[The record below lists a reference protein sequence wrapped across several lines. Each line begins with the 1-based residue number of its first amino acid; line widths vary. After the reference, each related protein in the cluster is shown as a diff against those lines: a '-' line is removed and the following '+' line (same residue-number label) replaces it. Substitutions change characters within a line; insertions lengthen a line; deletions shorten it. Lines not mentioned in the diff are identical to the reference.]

1 MRAAG
6 AAGSQRISV
15 HVDGKPAEKITHV
28 TKKTKTSKTA
38 ETAATAKTENAV
50 KNENTV
56 SSKASTTAETA
67 GTARTTQS
75 AHRSRTST
83 ASSSRTARHSRQRSS
98 QNRENRE
105 NKARRDSHALDAVA
119 EQLSTSLPPASHR
132 RVHRARMSLDDIKLP
147 EGPTNISSRDAA
159 NGSSDS
165 ADSAQTTQQAQTAT
179 SAVSTE
185 EKTRSTASRKRTASG
200 KKTTKTPAMSSR
212 SSAQADTAHA
222 DSAQQSA
229 QQAEHNERA
238 TRIATIAAELFSDR
252 GVESPAPAQSVQNV
266 SENRVTQRRPMV
278 SLLFQAPQLNPAVG
292 ETLGDENGENT
303 ETGETSEQDHDALP
317 TRRRRRSRSHA
328 HRSDRR
334 SRDRENE
341 QMDAEEERESTPRRR
356 RSRLNASERAAAA
369 EVRSIEEDIARE
381 AVRNEALAEDEN
393 DEDLEPIS
401 EENRDRS
408 SRATQ
413 RIADRAEERS
423 DERNSDETISDDELH
438 TGLRIRRRRRSHAP
452 RRSAVSE
459 RTATAA
465 HPIIGTRRQREKAYI
480 SKIKDVS
487 GSTRLEAKRRRRR
500 ETRRDRTRQSFLLE
514 QEALARQEHVDRQ
527 MVVRE
532 RGRHTQIS
540 VLEDN
545 ILVEHYVSDIDE
557 VSTVGNIYV
566 GRVQNV
572 LPGMEAAFVNIGEA
586 RNGVL
591 YAGEVNWDAARLDG
605 KPQCI
610 ELAYHSGDPIMV
622 QVTKDP
628 IGHKG
633 ARLTAQIT
641 LAGRYIV
648 LVPSGAMTGVSRKL
662 PERER
667 TRLRQIV
674 TKLTPK
680 SMGVIIRT
688 AADGASEEA
697 VQKDFETLLTRWKN
711 VQDRYNEF
719 KDTHRPHILHREP
732 DVAIRVV
739 RDIFNDDFRRLVV
752 EGDSVYRRISDYLE
766 EMSPDQLSKLEKWDP
781 EEHHGADVFDEW
793 NIDSQLRKGME
804 RKVYLPSGG
813 SLVID
818 RTEAMTTIDVN
829 TGRFVGKGKSLEE
842 IVTRVNLE
850 AAEEI
855 VRQLRLRDIGG
866 MIMIDFVDM
875 VMAENRDL
883 VLRRLIECLSRDRT
897 KHQVAEV
904 TSLGLVQMTRKRV
917 GQGLVEAFS
926 QECPTCHGRGF
937 IIHDEPTIELNAADP
952 YEAKGGDPFE
962 KSSDA
967 RREVHRTEQYDTAV
981 PKGSS
986 AEVRRK
992 LAQIAAAA
1000 TREEET
1006 NAANAANAAKSA
1018 SQSTKSAKTADSA
1031 KAANATKSTKKTS
1044 RAKKSAQVTDE
1055 STTEMTDASDA
1066 SNSSTSLNLSGEAS
1080 KEHEIAE

>member
-105 NKARRDSHALDAVA
+105 NKVRRDSHALDAVA

-1006 NAANAANAAKSA
+1006 NAANAAKSA
-1018 SQSTKSAKTADSA
+1018 SQSTKSAKTANSA

-1066 SNSSTSLNLSGEAS
+1066 SNSSTSSNLSGEAS

>member
-67 GTARTTQS
+67 GTARTTRS
-75 AHRSRTST
+75 AHRSRAT

-105 NKARRDSHALDAVA
+105 NKARHDNHALDAVA

-185 EKTRSTASRKRTASG
+185 EKTHSTASRKRTASG
-200 KKTTKTPAMSSR
+200 KKTTDTRAMSSR
-212 SSAQADTAHA
+212 SSAQADTTNA

-238 TRIATIAAELFSDR
+238 TRVATIAAELFSDR
-252 GVESPAPAQSVQNV
+252 GVESPAPVQPVQNV
-266 SENRVTQRRPMV
+266 PENRVTQRRPMA

-292 ETLGDENGENT
+292 ETLGDENAETRHSDAGENSENGENT

-317 TRRRRRSRSHA
+317 T
-328 HRSDRR
+328 
-334 SRDRENE
+334 
-341 QMDAEEERESTPRRR
+341 RRR

-401 EENRDRS
+401 EENRDKS

-413 RIADRAEERS
+413 RIADRAEERVDERSS
-423 DERNSDETISDDELH
+423 DENISDDEVH

-566 GRVQNV
+566 GRVQNM

-605 KPQCI
+605 KPQRI

-967 RREVHRTEQYDTAV
+967 RREVHRTEQHDTAV

-1006 NAANAANAAKSA
+1006 NAANAAKSA
-1018 SQSTKSAKTADSA
+1018 SQSTKSAKTANSA

-1055 STTEMTDASDA
+1055 STTEMADA
-1066 SNSSTSLNLSGEAS
+1066 SNSSTESNPSSEAS